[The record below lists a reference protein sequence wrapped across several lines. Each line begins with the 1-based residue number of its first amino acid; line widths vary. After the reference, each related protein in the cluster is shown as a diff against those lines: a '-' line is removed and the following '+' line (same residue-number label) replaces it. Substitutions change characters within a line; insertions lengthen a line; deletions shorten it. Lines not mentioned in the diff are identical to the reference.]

1 MASQGGIRL
10 FAGLLEGAF
19 AAFGSGINGG
29 QVALWESFVV
39 PDGRNRRVCQSRVGR
54 CSP

>member
-1 MASQGGIRL
+1 MASQGGLCL
-10 FAGLLEGAF
+10 FAGLLKGAF
-19 AAFGSGINGG
+19 AAFGGG
-29 QVALWESFVV
+29 QVVPWESFVV

>member
-10 FAGLLEGAF
+10 FAGLLKGAF
-19 AAFGSGINGG
+19 AAFDGG